1 MADKKISELTASTT
15 PLVGSET
22 LPIVQSGVT
31 KQVSVDNLTAG
42 KTVKTGNVLMGASAS
57 ALAGG
62 GTGATIFHATAPEI
76 KFLNT
81 TTGAAATDGTALQAI
96 STNFA
101 ITNREA
107 GQMTFATSNSVRMT
121 VEIAGDVTIETGDLI
136 IGASGKGL
144 NFGSNVKWR
153 TGAGSP
159 EGAVTAAVGSLYT
172 RTDGGLLTTLY
183 VKESGAGN
191 TGWVA
196 K

>member
-1 MADKKISELTASTT
+1 MANKKISELTASTT

-76 KFLNT
+76 KFLNN
-81 TTGAAATDGTALQAI
+81 TTGANATDGTAIQAV
-96 STNFA
+96 SSNFS

-107 GQMTFATSNSVRMT
+107 GLMTFATSNSVRMT
-121 VEIAGDVTIETGDLI
+121 VEIAGDVTIETGSLI
-136 IGASGKGL
+136 IGTSGKGL
-144 NFGSNVKWR
+144 NFNSNVIWI

>member
-1 MADKKISELTASTT
+1 MADKKISALDAGST
-15 PLVGSET
+15 PLAGTET
-22 LPIVQSGVT
+22 LPIVQSGDT
-31 KQVSVDNLTAG
+31 KQISVDNLTAG

-76 KFLNT
+76 KFINT
-81 TTGAAATDGTALQAI
+81 TTGSSASDGTALQAV
-96 STNFA
+96 SSNFS

-121 VEIAGDVTIETGDLI
+121 VEIAGDVTVETGSLI
-136 IGASGKGL
+136 IGTSGQGI
-144 NFGSNVKWR
+144 NFNSSVIWR